1 MASRATPRAKTRG
14 PASPDEV
21 EGENLEVS
29 TKPVAD
35 KLGIRPGDRL
45 VVVGLPK
52 DIAQVALEGTDH
64 AVVLSLP
71 RKLGPKYVGLAFVSH
86 REAVA
91 RLAER
96 LATRLEGDV
105 RLWIAY
111 PKGTNEIN
119 RDRGWEPII
128 ALGLKTVAQVS
139 LSDHWSALRF
149 RRVEFVGR

>member
-1 MASRATPRAKTRG
+1 MASRATPRAKSR
-14 PASPDEV
+14 ASV
-21 EGENLEVS
+21 GTVSGEGESVEVT
-29 TKPVAD
+29 TKPFAD

-45 VVVGLPK
+45 VVVGLPS
-52 DIAQVALEGTDH
+52 DIATVALEGPDH

-71 RKLGPKYVGLAFVSH
+71 RKLGAKYVGLAFVAH

-119 RDRGWEPII
+119 RDRGWEPIV

>member
-1 MASRATPRAKTRG
+1 MASRATPRTKTRG
-14 PASPDEV
+14 SASPT
-21 EGENLEVS
+21 EGEAENHEVS

-35 KLGIRPGDRL
+35 RLGIRPGDRL

-52 DIAQVALEGTDH
+52 DIAQVALEGADH

-71 RKLGPKYVGLAFVSH
+71 RKLGAKYVGLAFVSH

-111 PKGTNEIN
+111 PKGTNDIN
-119 RDRGWEPII
+119 RERGWEPIL
-128 ALGLKTVAQVS
+128 ALGLKTVGQVS

>member
-14 PASPDEV
+14 PASATEG

-35 KLGIRPGDRL
+35 RLGIRPGDRL

-52 DIAQVALEGTDH
+52 DIALVALEGSEH

-71 RKLGPKYVGLAFVSH
+71 RKLGAKYVGLAFVSH

-91 RLAER
+91 RLADR

-105 RLWIAY
+105 RLWLAY
-111 PKGTNEIN
+111 PQGPNELN
-119 RDRGWEPII
+119 RDRGWEPIV

-149 RRVEFVGR
+149 RRGEFIGR